1 MPLLHLANELL
12 YRISENLELERDI
25 NAFAQANRRLYRLL
39 NTYLYRYNIRQS
51 GSSALLWAARHGQ
64 EVTAQKLLRERAD
77 DQATS
82 HCYRAPLCEAAHKG
96 HKGIV
101 KLLLDKGVDVNAQG
115 GWATHS
121 RRLQKEAMGRL

>member
-12 YRISENLELERDI
+12 YCISENLELERDI

-39 NTYLYRYNIRQS
+39 NAYLYRYNIRQS
-51 GSSALLWAARHGQ
+51 RSSALLWAAQYGQ
-64 EVTAQKLLRERAD
+64 EATAQKLLGERAD

-82 HCYRAPLCEAAHKG
+82 DCYWTPLWVAAEKG

-101 KLLLDKGVDVNAQG
+101 KLLLDKGALKLRVEST
-115 GWATHS
+115 ATHS
-121 RRLQKEAMGRL
+121 RRLHLEATSRL